1 MRVRGRR
8 DTSRGHSVLPVAIT
22 GTGSGD
28 DPAMTRILGPLL
40 GALLVLIG
48 TVWTLQG
55 ANVLPG
61 SFMTGSRFW
70 LVVGVVCVVA
80 GGVLLWRS
88 LSGRATR

>member
-1 MRVRGRR
+1 
-8 DTSRGHSVLPVAIT
+8 
-22 GTGSGD
+22 
-28 DPAMTRILGPLL
+28 MTRILGPLL

-70 LVVGVVCVVA
+70 LVVGLLAVA
-80 GGVLLWRS
+80 AGAGLLWRS
-88 LSGRATR
+88 VRGRAAR